1 MLSSTLHK
9 LASNVVVCAQKDNS
23 TTAKT
28 GRAAR
33 VLVHESLLPFSIDVR
48 VSQYGLSLHS

>member
-1 MLSSTLHK
+1 MQSSILHK
-9 LASNVVVCAQKDNS
+9 LASNVIVCAQKDNN

-33 VLVHESLLPFSIDVR
+33 VLVHECLLPFSIDVR
-48 VSQYGLSLHS
+48 VSKYGLSLHS